1 MKINKF
7 NENSNIKLPLKKINY
22 KNVVTNEYLVA
33 NENYKKFR
41 INAISVSIPRYVEIK
56 NKKSISSYLTEEE

>member
-56 NKKSISSYLTEEE
+56 NKKAYLV